1 MAELVLFILGGR
13 PISLPTK
20 QCDKQALQG
29 TFCLP
34 CWLSSPTIGRAPVVA
49 LMMLTHIMSTHVF
62 TAIRP
67 GPTTSSRI
75 ASVTLDTVPP
85 PVSPS
90 SRSKISNFA
99 RTYTSR
105 KCRSMG
111 AVGYASMPPGLKVHD
126 FHGSAANPAQNGTL
140 RHPDI
145 NLVLSHRAQEMYRR
159 RLTHI
164 GPATRHRICVAISS
178 PRCLHVRTHSWGLS
192 LPAVSPCRQQ
202 G

>member
-1 MAELVLFILGGR
+1 MY
-13 PISLPTK
+13 SLT
-20 QCDKQALQG
+20 AV
-29 TFCLP
+29 
-34 CWLSSPTIGRAPVVA
+34 SS
-49 LMMLTHIMSTHVF
+49 
-62 TAIRP
+62 

-75 ASVTLDTVPP
+75 ASCPSCVTLDTVSP

-90 SRSKISNFA
+90 SRCTRSKISKFV
-99 RTYTSR
+99 RTYTSHR
-105 KCRSMG
+105 CSLAGRRVPWVLHRCFQGSPLSWRCL
-111 AVGYASMPPGLKVHD
+111 Y
-126 FHGSAANPAQNGTL
+126 SAANPSQNGTL